1 MDKKEKYLSE
11 SLLSKEP
18 KKKIALQIAD
28 GAITTP
34 KIADGAITTDKLAD
48 DAVTPEKLSERV
60 VEEVILPAIE
70 EASGNGEIPE
80 NLEQRIST
88 LEDCCEE
95 VKESKL
101 FEVKWVGSNSGHVE
115 ISPKYVRSSG
125 GRIYVTLDKDY
136 QFWPLRTLNPSAN
149 TNFKNAISVS
159 GDCKVAGK
167 TASAGPF
174 RIEQPYMYSLWRI
187 GSIVDGNSYVYDSTV
202 LNYRGDN
209 TTPPF
214 FPERISFSVSDV
226 KSDIEI
232 NGTIDKYE
240 SRYFNFTKIMVDG
253 NAGII
258 SGPGRVYIPSY
269 VYDGAVRVEF
279 PISLNRGYSLA
290 SDGVKVYYNGEE
302 AVEINLRYDHDNIC
316 WVGYMHLGDLTR
328 AFINRLQSNQSV
340 EVPLEIRVETEA
352 DYGTITVNTP
362 KDKENTSTNAGRIKP
377 GSSSTGLADGT
388 FKTIIEADG
397 SHTLENA
404 VITVKQGSTNIP
416 FEFNPQTG
424 ELSVTQKCMV
434 DDVTIDIKLEA
445 RWASLTVNFVADNRI
460 ISTYYKAKE
469 VKCGS
474 NSYTKILDKSTYI
487 DPSLYDIPSGSGAIT
502 MKMNGVILG
511 DDNSSE
517 SHGKEWGDFWFDD
530 VFDDGDLW
538 DDENSGS
545 GSSSGSGSGSS
556 SSGSGS
562 STPVIVN
569 TDGVTFNIKD
579 ITLIFGTNTGITGDL
594 EVTVQC
600 LAYGTVSVN
609 STNCTPSRVYGWANG
624 KFVTEF
630 TPAAGYTLA
639 NCTPVVSKQGGGTI
653 TPTVTTSGNKV
664 ILSLTDK
671 AYVPVTVSLVAA
683 KSFGEVTIDVPHGNV
698 EYTEGHR
705 FYSISGNAQ
714 FSAFITANSGYL
726 TQEAT
731 YKIKDVTTSTYVNN
745 GDSFTRSTTTDRWN
759 FVMNSSSFSGFD
771 PTHDYLVEVTL
782 AEEVTWQSP
791 TVNLSVSGGKAK
803 YGNGTA
809 ASSIT
814 VNNLSDG
821 TAAITLSANSGYT
834 LTNLVLSGTT
844 GITATLSNSNKTLT
858 LSGLESGQTYNI
870 SAALKHQ
877 YTIVKHFTNVTGSAQ
892 KIGGKTSSASTI
904 VEGQAYQIKIQAN
917 EGYSLNSETVV
928 VQMAGVNAGT
938 YTSSTGIIK
947 ITSASGNIEM
957 WATAV
962 LESGTNYGTVT
973 FSVTG
978 GTATGTG
985 TVADGTFTR
994 TITADEGYRIAYPTI
1009 TAVDSV
1015 TQQPVSYEYDD
1026 KTGVFTLVDAVIDH
1040 PVTVTIVLAE
1050 EAVELPDLT
1059 SQGNIYVTLINA
1071 KEVQKEGGFTVAK
1084 NSNTYA
1090 ASNPTLSSYWT
1101 TVPGG
1106 KTVYKLS
1113 RSASSWKLPIQPI
1126 YPEILNGSM
1135 DSADL
1140 WDYQISIDV
1149 RDINGNVVFS
1159 TKNKADDNFHK
1170 VTGLYNFGGTPY
1182 ALLSGNY
1189 SGEIRYNKEFTV
1201 ADTSVVSYDGQGNNE
1216 FAYGQAYNY
1225 IEFKSVKYTK
1235 TNGNIQDLYVTITFN
1250 NLWMLTS
1257 PGQFLGYNNRAG
1269 AFVGQSTTGSYS
1281 RELLAFNAIGR
1292 YIDPLL
1298 PVNAKFNG
1306 YAGSGIWA
1314 NSTLWGNPQYGETYK
1329 PVDIGNISEITGIT
1343 GTTVAD
1349 KLADLRNK
1357 ISYRYCKKVGLDTE
1371 GNEVAYNEYTVQE
1384 NEENGCPFHVADI
1397 FLDSNEHVILNIQ
1410 CEEVDKNASMIS
1422 SSYTCSQKAISQ
1434 ANQGFQSDVI
1444 ITATN
1449 VDQHLKG
1456 SYHVSQLFVL
1466 VGNQVV
1472 YTARLVREVYGI
1484 ITCYPNTT
1492 VGLVTTKDV
1501 WQGNAH
1507 YYIAPS
1513 TLFTAKE
1520 GQTSMPDLHLS
1531 VKQHGTD
1538 TDANVVMEY
1547 SSTVVED
1554 TSTNTPDSDFADITV
1569 RVTPVSGFADY
1580 TGYPELTATY
1590 NNFYRNSGITI
1601 YPRGTQEEPMDA
1613 PEEDEEDNG

>member
-70 EASGNGEIPE
+70 EASGSGKIPE

-88 LEDCCEE
+88 LEDCCNQ
-95 VKESKL
+95 VK
-101 FEVKWVGSNSGHVE
+101 SNE
-115 ISPKYVRSSG
+115 
-125 GRIYVTLDKDY
+125 
-136 QFWPLRTLNPSAN
+136 
-149 TNFKNAISVS
+149 
-159 GDCKVAGK
+159 
-167 TASAGPF
+167 
-174 RIEQPYMYSLWRI
+174 MYSITWAT
-187 GSIVDGNSYVYDSTV
+187 DQW
-202 LNYRGDN
+202 
-209 TTPPF
+209 
-214 FPERISFSVSDV
+214 
-226 KSDIEI
+226 KSDRHVRI
-232 NGTIDKYE
+232 
-240 SRYFNFTKIMVDG
+240 
-253 NAGII
+253 
-258 SGPGRVYIPSY
+258 IPSY
-269 VYDGAVRVEF
+269 VKKGWSGRIWLILDRSYQWWPYATGNLSGSVNLTGTYTKPSGTEGKHLRKNPYCYFEAIKQDWGFANYPQHEYVIVVDVSNVQSDLIFNGRLRQMEERIIRVVKTIDDSDAGY
-279 PISLNRGYSLA
+279 ISGPDTITSGNSEKYFKTMYGGEPVTWYWGVHLHRGYSAKYGNQYPLRI
-290 SDGVKVYYNGEE
+290 KLNGEE
-302 AVEINLRYDHDNIC
+302 ADATHIISKNGITGEYGFSWGKLMQCFPNDLLPDKIAV
-316 WVGYMHLGDLTR
+316 LTR
-328 AFINRLQSNQSV
+328 PEADSEHYYTIELI
-340 EVPLEIRVETEA
+340 LETEA
-352 DYGTITVNTP
+352 NYGTITVNTP

-388 FKTIIEADG
+388 FRTIIEADG
-397 SHTLENA
+397 AHTLENA

-416 FEFNPQTG
+416 FEFDPQTG
-424 ELSVTQKCMV
+424 ELSITQKCMV

-469 VKCGS
+469 VKCGPS
-474 NSYTKILDKSTYI
+474 SYTKILDKSTYI

-517 SHGKEWGDFWFDD
+517 SHGKEWPSFDFDD
-530 VFDDGDLW
+530 WDLGD
-538 DDENSGS
+538 EGS
-545 GSSSGSGSGSS
+545 DPGSSSGSGSGSG

-609 STNCTPSRVYGWANG
+609 SINCTPSRVYGWANG
-624 KFVTEF
+624 KFATEF
-630 TPAAGYTLA
+630 TPAAGYTLEG
-639 NCTPVVSKQGGGTI
+639 CTPVVSKQGGGTI
-653 TPTVTTSGNKV
+653 TPTVTTSGNK
-664 ILSLTDK
+664 IMLSLTDK

-683 KSFGEVTIDVPHGNV
+683 KSLGEVTINVPHGNV

-705 FYSISGNAQ
+705 FYSLSGHAQ
-714 FSAFITANSGYL
+714 FSAFITANGGYL
-726 TQEAT
+726 TQGAT
-731 YKIKDVTTSTYVNN
+731 YKIKDVTTNAYVNN
-745 GDSFTRSTTTDRWN
+745 GNSFTRNTSDDGWN
-759 FVMNSSSFSGFD
+759 FVMNSNSFSGFD

-803 YGNGTA
+803 YGSGTA

-814 VNNLSDG
+814 INNLSDG
-821 TAAITLSANSGYT
+821 TAVITLSANSGYT

-904 VEGQAYQIKIQAN
+904 IEGQAYQITIQAN

-938 YTSSTGIIK
+938 YTSSTSIIK

-994 TITADEGYRIAYPTI
+994 TITADTGYRIAYPTI

-1026 KTGVFTLVDAVIDH
+1026 ETGVFTLVDAVIDH

-1090 ASNPTLSSYWT
+1090 AANPTLSSYWT

-1113 RSASSWKLPIQPI
+1113 RSANSWKLPIQPI

-1159 TKNKADDNFHK
+1159 TKDKADDNFHK
-1170 VTGLYNFGGTPY
+1170 ITGLYNFGGTPY

-1189 SGEIRYNKEFTV
+1189 SGEIRYNKDFTV

-1216 FAYGQAYNY
+1216 FEYGQAYNY

-1235 TNGNIQDLYVTITFN
+1235 TSGNIQDLYVTITFN

-1281 RELLAFNAIGR
+1281 RELFSFNAIGR

-1306 YAGSGIWA
+1306 YAGSGVWA
-1314 NSTLWGNPQYGETYK
+1314 NSTLWGNPQYGEVYK

-1371 GNEVAYNEYTVQE
+1371 GNEVAYDEYTVQE

-1466 VGNQVV
+1466 IGNQVV

-1492 VGLVTTKDV
+1492 AGLVTTKDV

-1513 TLFTAKE
+1513 TLFAAKE

-1531 VKQHGTD
+1531 VKQHGTN

-1547 SSTVVED
+1547 SSTTVED

-1569 RVTPVSGFADY
+1569 RVTPVTGYNDY
-1580 TGYPELTATY
+1580 SDYPELTSTY
-1590 NNFYRNSGITI
+1590 NNFYRKGGITI

>member
-48 DAVTPEKLSERV
+48 GAVTPEKLSERV
-60 VEEVILPAIE
+60 MEEVILPAVE
-70 EASGNGEIPE
+70 GASGSGEIPE

-88 LEDCCEE
+88 LEECCEE
-95 VKESKL
+95 VHSLNKL
-101 FEVKWVGSNSGHVE
+101 HTVTWAPDVYKSQRHVTIIPNVIPPE
-115 ISPKYVRSSG
+115 G
-125 GRIYVTLDKDY
+125 GKIQIFVDPSY
-136 QFWPLRTLNPSAN
+136 QVWPLPNGGIQYN
-149 TNFKNAISVS
+149 NIIN
-159 GDCKVAGK
+159 
-167 TASAGPF
+167 
-174 RIEQPYMYSLWRI
+174 
-187 GSIVDGNSYVYDSTV
+187 VDGNYTRSTDFSEWKNPYRRQLVQIHRGTDDPDYNSQYQSEWFEFGVKNVSSNIVLSARIDYTRIRTVYFIKKINGVEVENSEAGTITGPDWKRFSSKLYSNTWTDCKFIPS
-202 LNYRGDN
+202 LNYGYTYKNVKRYVDGEEV
-209 TTPPF
+209 PF
-214 FPERISFSVSDV
+214 KALAV
-226 KSDIEI
+226 
-232 NGTIDKYE
+232 NGTVTFSNNDINELFPNSKENDYLRSHGGGVVPAEVDKY
-240 SRYFNFTKIMVDG
+240 
-253 NAGII
+253 
-258 SGPGRVYIPSY
+258 YIELDY
-269 VYDGAVRVEF
+269 E
-279 PISLNRGYSLA
+279 
-290 SDGVKVYYNGEE
+290 
-302 AVEINLRYDHDNIC
+302 
-316 WVGYMHLGDLTR
+316 
-328 AFINRLQSNQSV
+328 V
-340 EVPLEIRVETEA
+340 EV

-424 ELSVTQKCMV
+424 ELSITQKCMV

-469 VKCGS
+469 VKCGPS
-474 NSYTKILDKSTYI
+474 SYTKILDKSTYI

-511 DDNSSE
+511 EDNSSE
-517 SHGKEWGDFWFDD
+517 SHGKENFFVFDD
-530 VFDDGDLW
+530 VFDDEDLW
-538 DDENSGS
+538 GDEGSGS
-545 GSSSGSGSGSS
+545 GSSSGSGSGSG

-624 KFVTEF
+624 KFATEF

-639 NCTPVVSKQGGGTI
+639 DCTPVVSKQGGGTI

-671 AYVPVTVSLVAA
+671 AYVPVTVSLVAV
-683 KSFGEVTIDVPHGNV
+683 KSFGEVTINVPHGNV
-698 EYTEGHR
+698 EYAEGHR
-705 FYSISGNAQ
+705 FYSLSGHAQ
-714 FSAFITANSGYL
+714 FSAFITANGGYL
-726 TQEAT
+726 TQGAT
-731 YKIKDVTTSTYVNN
+731 YKIKDVTTNAYVNN
-745 GDSFTRSTTTDRWN
+745 GNSFTRNTSEDRWN
-759 FVMNSSSFSGFD
+759 FVMNSNSFSGFD

-803 YGNGTA
+803 YGSGTA

-814 VNNLSDG
+814 INNLSDG

-1026 KTGVFTLVDAVIDH
+1026 ETGVFTLVDAVIDH

-1090 ASNPTLSSYWT
+1090 AANPTLSSYWT

-1126 YPEILNGSM
+1126 YPEILNGKM
-1135 DSADL
+1135 DNADL

-1159 TKNKADDNFHK
+1159 TKDKADDNFHK
-1170 VTGLYNFGGTPY
+1170 ITGLYNFGGTPY

-1189 SGEIRYNKEFTV
+1189 SGEIKYNKEFTV

-1225 IEFKSVKYTK
+1225 IEFKSIKYTK
-1235 TNGNIQDLYVTITFN
+1235 TSGNIQDLYVTITFN

-1329 PVDIGNISEITGIT
+1329 PVDIGNISEITGII

-1397 FLDSNEHVILNIQ
+1397 FLNSNEHVILNIQ

-1434 ANQGFQSDVI
+1434 ASQGLQPDLIV
-1444 ITATN
+1444 TATN

-1554 TSTNTPDSDFADITV
+1554 TSTSTPDSDFADITV

-1590 NNFYRNSGITI
+1590 NNFCRERGITI
-1601 YPRGTQEEPMDA
+1601 YPRGTQERPMDA
-1613 PEEDEEDNG
+1613 PKEDEEDEEDNG

>member
-70 EASGNGEIPE
+70 EASGSGKIPE

-88 LEDCCEE
+88 LEDCCNQ
-95 VKESKL
+95 VK
-101 FEVKWVGSNSGHVE
+101 SNE
-115 ISPKYVRSSG
+115 
-125 GRIYVTLDKDY
+125 
-136 QFWPLRTLNPSAN
+136 
-149 TNFKNAISVS
+149 
-159 GDCKVAGK
+159 
-167 TASAGPF
+167 
-174 RIEQPYMYSLWRI
+174 MYSITWAT
-187 GSIVDGNSYVYDSTV
+187 DQW
-202 LNYRGDN
+202 
-209 TTPPF
+209 
-214 FPERISFSVSDV
+214 
-226 KSDIEI
+226 KSDRHVRI
-232 NGTIDKYE
+232 
-240 SRYFNFTKIMVDG
+240 
-253 NAGII
+253 
-258 SGPGRVYIPSY
+258 IPSY
-269 VYDGAVRVEF
+269 VKKGWSGRIWLILDRSYQWWPYATGNLSGSVNLTGTYTKPSGTEGKHLRKNPYCYLEAIKQDWGFANYPQHEYVIVVDVSNVQSDLIFNGRLRQMEERIIRVVKTIDDSDAGY
-279 PISLNRGYSLA
+279 ISGPDTITSGNSEKYFKTMYGGEPVTWYWGVHLHRGYSAKYGNQYPLRI
-290 SDGVKVYYNGEE
+290 KLNGEE
-302 AVEINLRYDHDNIC
+302 ADATHIISKNGITGEYGFSWGKLMQCFPNDLLPDKIAA
-316 WVGYMHLGDLTR
+316 LTR
-328 AFINRLQSNQSV
+328 PEADSEHYYTIELI
-340 EVPLEIRVETEA
+340 LETEA
-352 DYGTITVNTP
+352 NYGTITVNTP
-362 KDKENTSTNAGRIKP
+362 KDKENTSTNAGRIKA

-388 FKTIIEADG
+388 FRTIIEADG
-397 SHTLENA
+397 AHTLENA

-416 FEFNPQTG
+416 FEFDPQTG
-424 ELSVTQKCMV
+424 ELSITQKCMV

-469 VKCGS
+469 VKCGPS
-474 NSYTKILDKSTYI
+474 SYTKILDKSTYI

-517 SHGKEWGDFWFDD
+517 SHGKEWPPFDFDD
-530 VFDDGDLW
+530 LDLGD
-538 DDENSGS
+538 EGS
-545 GSSSGSGSGSS
+545 DPGSSSGSGSGSG

-609 STNCTPSRVYGWANG
+609 SINCTPSRVYGWANG
-624 KFVTEF
+624 KFATGF
-630 TPAAGYTLA
+630 TPAAGYTLEG
-639 NCTPVVSKQGGGTI
+639 CTPVVSKQGGGTI
-653 TPTVTTSGNKV
+653 TPTVTTSGNK
-664 ILSLTDK
+664 IMLSLTDK
-671 AYVPVTVSLVAA
+671 AYVPVTVSLAAA

-698 EYTEGHR
+698 EYPEGHR
-705 FYSISGNAQ
+705 FFSLSGHAQ
-714 FSAFITANSGYL
+714 FSAFITANGGYL
-726 TQEAT
+726 TQGAT
-731 YKIKDVTTSTYVNN
+731 YKIKDVTTNAYVNN
-745 GDSFTRSTTTDRWN
+745 GNSFTRNTGNDRWI
-759 FVMNSSSFSGFD
+759 FVMNSNSFGDFD

-803 YGNGTA
+803 YGSGTA

-814 VNNLSDG
+814 INNLSDG

-904 VEGQAYQIKIQAN
+904 IEGQAYQIKIQAN

-978 GTATGTG
+978 GTATGNG

-994 TITADEGYRIAYPTI
+994 TITADTGYRIAYPTI

-1026 KTGVFTLVDAVIDH
+1026 ETGVFTLVGEIIDH
-1040 PVTVTIVLAE
+1040 PVTVTIVLSE
-1050 EAVELPDLT
+1050 EVVELPDLT
-1059 SQGNIYVTLINA
+1059 AQGNVYINVINA
-1071 KEVQKEGGFTVAK
+1071 KVLQKQGGFTKFIHENYIDPYQGTNAQV
-1084 NSNTYA
+1084 T
-1090 ASNPTLSSYWT
+1090 PCET
-1101 TVPGG
+1101 TVH
-1106 KTVYKLS
+1106 KLT
-1113 RSASSWKLPIQPI
+1113 RSAQSWSLVIESPYSAIHNK
-1126 YPEILNGSM
+1126 EM
-1135 DSADL
+1135 DHADL
-1140 WDYQISIDV
+1140 WDYEVSIDI
-1149 RDINGNVVFS
+1149 RDINGNVVFD
-1159 TKNKADDNFHK
+1159 TKTKSNNNFHK
-1170 VTGLYNFGGTPY
+1170 ITGLYDFVAGGN
-1182 ALLSGNY
+1182 AILSGSY
-1189 SGEIRYNKEFTV
+1189 SGTVTYNK
-1201 ADTSVVSYDGQGNNE
+1201 DTPARDQVLVSSDGHGNNE
-1216 FAYGQAYNY
+1216 FKFEYYGDSTISFNN
-1225 IEFKSVKYTK
+1225 IKYTK
-1235 TNGNIQDLYVTITFN
+1235 TSGNIQDLYVTITFN

-1281 RELLAFNAIGR
+1281 RELFSFNAIGR

-1371 GNEVAYNEYTVQE
+1371 GNEVAYDEYTVQE

-1466 VGNQVV
+1466 IGNQVV
-1472 YTARLVREVYGI
+1472 YTDRLVREVYGI

-1492 VGLVTTKDV
+1492 AGLVTTKDV

-1513 TLFTAKE
+1513 TLFAAKE

-1531 VKQHGTD
+1531 VKQHGTN

-1547 SSTVVED
+1547 SSTTVED

-1569 RVTPVSGFADY
+1569 RVTPVTGNNDY
-1580 TGYPELTATY
+1580 SDYPELTSTY
-1590 NNFYRNSGITI
+1590 NNFYRKGGITI
-1601 YPRGTQEEPMDA
+1601 YPRGTQEGPMDA